1 MSQTLSERGAP
12 PHAHPPR
19 EEASLPPLG
28 RRVLAALRAE
38 GRPLGAYDVI
48 ERLGAEGGRRLAPVS
63 VYRALDRLMRE
74 GHAHRLVSRNAWVAC
89 GHGHC
94 AGESVAF
101 LICESCGDVAE
112 TASPKLKGDL
122 AALAASAGFTA
133 RTETIEIAGRCARCR
148 AG

>member
-1 MSQTLSERGAP
+1 MSSDRGSHDHSP
-12 PHAHPPR
+12 
-19 EEASLPPLG
+19 EAGPTPLG
-28 RRVLAALRAE
+28 RRVLAALKAE
-38 GRPLGAYDVI
+38 GRPLGAYDLI
-48 ERLGAEGGRRLAPVS
+48 ERLGVAGDRRLAPVS

-74 GHAHRLVSRNAWVAC
+74 GHAHRLASRNAWVAC

-101 LICESCGDVAE
+101 LICETCGDVAE
-112 TASPKLKGDL
+112 TASPTLKGDL
-122 AALAASAGFTA
+122 VALAAAAGFAA